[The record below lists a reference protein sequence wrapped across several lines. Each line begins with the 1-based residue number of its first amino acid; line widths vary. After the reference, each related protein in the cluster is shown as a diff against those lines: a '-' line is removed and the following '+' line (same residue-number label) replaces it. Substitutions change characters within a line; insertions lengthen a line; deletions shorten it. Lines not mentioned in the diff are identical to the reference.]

1 MPQFYK
7 SLVKL
12 FKRTVLFCFLF
23 INSFYFDFYGQKQN
37 IGDNFFLILTLF
49 DGKHKIT
56 KFGGG
61 HFLVQLLHLFISF
74 GWSGELTL
82 LDGDASL
89 ESFSGDS

>member
-23 INSFYFDFYGQKQN
+23 INSFHFDFYGQKQN

-61 HFLVQLLHLFISF
+61 AFFGPIITPIHLFWLEWGADSL
-74 GWSGELTL
+74 GWRC
-82 LDGDASL
+82 
-89 ESFSGDS
+89 FSGIFLW